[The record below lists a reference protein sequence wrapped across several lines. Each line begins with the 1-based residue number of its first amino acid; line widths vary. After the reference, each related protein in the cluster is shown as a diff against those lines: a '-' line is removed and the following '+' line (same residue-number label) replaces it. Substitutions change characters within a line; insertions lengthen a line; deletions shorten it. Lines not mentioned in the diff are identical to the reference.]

1 MLDRWSGDGYPKPM
15 DKAAFQRAEEAWHV
29 DINDGVRVNI
39 TPLQLAGVLA
49 KEVLNAKDAKKA
61 LGDRVRWR
69 ADERRWVREGKL
81 PRCGWLDELV
91 PASQAWEEREAH
103 RAPGQREQQPT
114 LLPEV
119 A

>member
-49 KEVLNAKDAKKA
+49 REVLNAKDAKKA
-61 LGDRVRWR
+61 LGDRGRWR
-69 ADERRWVREGKL
+69 ADERRRGREGKL
-81 PRCGWLDELV
+81 AGRGWAEWEGAAC
-91 PASQAWEEREAH
+91 PAWGEREK
-103 RAPGQREQQPT
+103 Q
-114 LLPEV
+114 
-119 A
+119 